1 MQLFKPLL
9 EAHFRILRK
18 LERAGNEGIVASE
31 LIPDRA
37 ARESVLRILSSNGL
51 IRRRRRFRGERIYIT
66 RRGLT
71 LLESMEE
78 VGKPLESVI
87 SSHT

>member
-1 MQLFKPLL
+1 VQLFKPLL

-18 LERAGNEGIVASE
+18 LERAGSEGVVASE

-78 VGKPLESVI
+78 MDEPLENVI
-87 SSHT
+87 RSHP